1 MKKSSFIPLSH
12 PGLPDSIFA
21 GWRKLNLIN
30 SDEEELISE
39 TRSGKR
45 LISEMIKSHFGA
57 SKFNISTKKYEKPEV
72 VCAEFEISASFSHTP
87 QHICGVISKDYIVG
101 VDMEVIS
108 RDVNSRLKDR
118 MKHTEEKSSL
128 YNNINTIRIWTMKE
142 AALKAIGTG
151 LRKPMNGVKLVEESE
166 YLFSVNFDDGKHAR
180 ICSFPHSDQWISI
193 CYF

>member
-1 MKKSSFIPLSH
+1 MKKSSFITLSH

-39 TRSGKR
+39 TRSGRR

-57 SKFNISTKKYEKPEV
+57 SKFSISTKKYEKPEV
-72 VCAEFEISASFSHTP
+72 ECDDFDISASFSHTP

-128 YNNINTIRIWTMKE
+128 YNNLSTIRIWTMKE

-151 LRKPMNGVKLVEESE
+151 LRKPMNSVKLVEESE

-180 ICSFPHSDQWISI
+180 ICSFSHSDQWISI